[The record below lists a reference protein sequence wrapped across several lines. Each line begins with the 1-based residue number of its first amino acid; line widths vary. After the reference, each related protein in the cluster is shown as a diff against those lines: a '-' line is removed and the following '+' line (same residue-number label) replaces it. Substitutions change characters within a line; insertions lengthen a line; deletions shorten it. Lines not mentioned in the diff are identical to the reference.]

1 MTTSL
6 AVTDDKTS
14 VAEVEIAK
22 HEPAPVRSTVAHY
35 EPVTEEEKAL
45 DKRVNLKFDLCVIVF
60 LSLGFILLGIDKTNV
75 GFVATST
82 FVKDAHLKPNDI
94 PNSLSLFS
102 ATYVPLQPISSIIGR
117 RVGAKWWITA
127 LMTAFGSICIA
138 HMAVRSSSTFY
149 ALRLI
154 LGVAESG
161 FTPTAYYYMS
171 TFYPKFSLGFRM
183 GMFSGMYAVAGAFA
197 GLLAYGLLHLETSSL
212 RGWQMLFLVEGII
225 TVVVALVAAVIMPAD
240 ISKAWFLTEV
250 ERAHALRRMERDSQ
264 TTSDSGIRDGVD
276 SDGDLYTAK
285 DDQKITMRD
294 IKDVFMDWK
303 KLLIIVFN
311 ILSVLPVTAF
321 TTFLPLVVQGM
332 GYSGIQA
339 TLMSV
344 PPFVVG
350 TAGLLAIVYS
360 SDHFKE
366 RSLHTCF
373 GMALGLIGCL
383 VMATSSNPRLR
394 YGFAHVCLSG
404 VFAGG
409 PLIAVWLAGNTPQ
422 KGPRAIILG
431 LNGWSNIAG
440 VIAGQL
446 FKHSY
451 APSYRYPLIVTMILI
466 AVGIVGFCSVR
477 GLYMLENR
485 RRRKEI
491 ATWDQA
497 RFAME
502 ESSTTR
508 RGDQRHTWI
517 YSY

>member
-1 MTTSL
+1 
-6 AVTDDKTS
+6 
-14 VAEVEIAK
+14 
-22 HEPAPVRSTVAHY
+22 
-35 EPVTEEEKAL
+35 
-45 DKRVNLKFDLCVIVF
+45 
-60 LSLGFILLGIDKTNV
+60 
-75 GFVATST
+75 
-82 FVKDAHLKPNDI
+82 
-94 PNSLSLFS
+94 
-102 ATYVPLQPISSIIGR
+102 
-117 RVGAKWWITA
+117 
-127 LMTAFGSICIA
+127 
-138 HMAVRSSSTFY
+138 
-149 ALRLI
+149 
-154 LGVAESG
+154 
-161 FTPTAYYYMS
+161 MS

-212 RGWQMLFLVEGII
+212 RGWQMLFLVEGVI
-225 TVVVALVAAVIMPAD
+225 TVGVAFIAAAIMPTE

-264 TTSDSGIRDGVD
+264 TTSDSGIGEGVD
-276 SDGDLYTAK
+276 SDGNLYSAK

-294 IKDVFMDWK
+294 IKDVVMDWK
-303 KLLIIVFN
+303 KLLIILFN
-311 ILSVLPVTAF
+311 ILSVLVRFDLVPFFLWVTNKFLQPVTAF

-422 KGPRAIILG
+422 KVRTQPDRWNRPSTDTIIGTEGNNSWSQWLVQPCWCDRWTAIQALLRTLVSLPPDRNDDLDCCRHRRILRRARTL
-431 LNGWSNIAG
+431 
-440 VIAGQL
+440 
-446 FKHSY
+446 Y
-451 APSYRYPLIVTMILI
+451 
-466 AVGIVGFCSVR
+466 VG
-477 GLYMLENR
+477 
-485 RRRKEI
+485 KP
-491 ATWDQA
+491 A
-497 RFAME
+497 
-502 ESSTTR
+502 
-508 RGDQRHTWI
+508 
-517 YSY
+517 

>member
-6 AVTDDKTS
+6 AAINDKPS

-22 HEPAPVRSTVAHY
+22 HEGAPVRSTVAHY
-35 EPVTEEEKAL
+35 VPATEEEQAL
-45 DKRVNLKFDLCVIVF
+45 DRKVNLKFDLCIILF
-60 LSLGFILLGIDKTNV
+60 LSLGFILLGIDKTNI
-75 GFVATST
+75 GYVATST
-82 FVKDAHLKPNDI
+82 FVKDANLKPNDI

-117 RVGAKWWITA
+117 RVGAKWWISV
-127 LMTAFGSICIA
+127 LMIAWGSICIA
-138 HMAVRSSSTFY
+138 HVAVRSSSTFY
-149 ALRLI
+149 ALRLL
-154 LGVAESG
+154 LGVAEAG
-161 FTPTAYYYMS
+161 FTPTAFYYMS

-183 GMFSGMYAVAGAFA
+183 GMFSGMYSVAGAFA
-197 GLLAYGLLHLETSSL
+197 GLLAYGLLHSETSTL
-212 RGWQMLFLVEGII
+212 RGWQMLFLVEGVM
-225 TVVVALVAAVIMPAD
+225 TVAVALIALAILPKD
-240 ISKAWFLTEV
+240 ISKAWFLTEM
-250 ERAHALRRMERDSQ
+250 EKGHALRRMERDLQ
-264 TTSDSGIRDGVD
+264 MGFDSAIGDCID
-276 SDGDLYTAK
+276 SDGDLYAAK
-285 DDQKITMRD
+285 DDQTITVRD

-303 KLLIIVFN
+303 KLLVISFN

-332 GYSGIQA
+332 GYQGVEA
-339 TLMSV
+339 TLMSA

-350 TAGLLAIVYS
+350 TVGLMAIVYS

-373 GMALGLIGCL
+373 GMALGLIGCV

-409 PLIAVWLAGNTPQ
+409 PLIAVWLAGNTPG
-422 KGPRAIILG
+422 KGARAIILG

-451 APSYRYPLIVTMILI
+451 APSYHYPLTITMILVG
-466 AVGIVGFCSVR
+466 VGILGFCGVR

-491 ATWDQA
+491 AGWDEA

-502 ESSTTR
+502 ASSTER
-508 RGDQRHTWI
+508 RGDQRHMWI

>member
-1 MTTSL
+1 
-6 AVTDDKTS
+6 
-14 VAEVEIAK
+14 
-22 HEPAPVRSTVAHY
+22 
-35 EPVTEEEKAL
+35 
-45 DKRVNLKFDLCVIVF
+45 
-60 LSLGFILLGIDKTNV
+60 
-75 GFVATST
+75 
-82 FVKDAHLKPNDI
+82 
-94 PNSLSLFS
+94 
-102 ATYVPLQPISSIIGR
+102 
-117 RVGAKWWITA
+117 
-127 LMTAFGSICIA
+127 MTAFGSICIA

-149 ALRLI
+149 ALRLL

-212 RGWQMLFLVEGII
+212 QGWQMLFLVEGVI
-225 TVVVALVAAVIMPAD
+225 TVGVAFLAAAIMPTD

-250 ERAHALRRMERDSQ
+250 EKAHALRRMERDHK
-264 TTSDSGIRDGVD
+264 TTSDSGIGESVD
-276 SDGDLYTAK
+276 SDGDLHTVN
-285 DDQKITMRD
+285 DDNRITLRD

-311 ILSVLPVTAF
+311 ILSVLVRFGLVPFLFFWVANKFLQPVTAF

-332 GYSGIQA
+332 GYSGIKA

-344 PPFVVG
+344 PPFVTG
-350 TAGLLAIVYS
+350 TAGLLAIVCS

-383 VMATSSNPRLR
+383 VMATSSNPRVR

-422 KGPRAIILG
+422 KVRTQGDRWTWPSTDISIG
-431 LNGWSNIAG
+431 TESHNSWSQWL
-440 VIAGQL
+440 V
-446 FKHSY
+446 
-451 APSYRYPLIVTMILI
+451 
-466 AVGIVGFCSVR
+466 
-477 GLYMLENR
+477 
-485 RRRKEI
+485 
-491 ATWDQA
+491 
-497 RFAME
+497 
-502 ESSTTR
+502 
-508 RGDQRHTWI
+508 
-517 YSY
+517 